1 MIGDPISMAF
11 LMAVD
16 ILRSTT
22 VEKLPSDLEGMETSM
37 ERLLVLIDDVC
48 KYVDD
53 VVVRCSGCALTL
65 LQHCFLVS
73 CLLIVFSDS
82 RYMIFFYQEGRVAP
96 NDNIGR
102 FISDTVASIPKL
114 SPPAFDKLMSD
125 SLQVNVNLSFFADR
139 EC

>member
-37 ERLLVLIDDVC
+37 ERLLVLIDDVY

-53 VVVRCSGCALTL
+53 VV
-65 LQHCFLVS
+65 
-73 CLLIVFSDS
+73 
-82 RYMIFFYQEGRVAP
+82 EGRVAP

-125 SLQVNVNLSFFADR
+125 SLQDQLLLLYLSSITRTQLTVA
-139 EC
+139 EKLNTAAQIL